1 MLVTSD
7 FVLKTKVQL
16 IRYMVITMCLL
27 SVILNDVIAQN
38 KSSYHIPKYRIEYHN
53 RKLTNNDGSQLLMT
67 EMVTIVDRYVFHE
80 DSMFFYIDSVQDSF
94 IRLIY
99 STDRKPVEFPL
110 SNYLVGNNK
119 VQFYGFDLQKQL
131 FYDLNNDSFIKY
143 ELERED
149 TSIIWKNK
157 TNGTLYNGQC
167 KIEVSKDKSL
177 HLPPISFFIKNVHP
191 IKIESPK
198 ITVQF
203 EKKYHINWLPFKKEM
218 DIIRE
223 KLNQVSENTS
233 IKKAQF
239 KDYFIPTLDEL
250 MNKDKKSK

>member
-1 MLVTSD
+1 MG
-7 FVLKTKVQL
+7 
-16 IRYMVITMCLL
+16 IAMCLM
-27 SVILNDVIAQN
+27 SVLFNVGIAQN
-38 KSSYHIPKYRIEYHN
+38 KNSYHILKYRIEFHT

-67 EMVTIVDRYVFHE
+67 EMVTIVDRYVSH
-80 DSMFFYIDSVQDSF
+80 DDNMFFYIDSVQDSI

-99 STDRKPVEFPL
+99 STDRKPAELPL
-110 SNYLVGNNK
+110 RKYLIGNNK

-131 FYDLNNDSFIKY
+131 FYDLNNDTFLKY

-157 TNGTLYNGQC
+157 TNGSLYNGQC

-177 HLPPISFFIKNVHP
+177 HCPPISFVMQNVHP
-191 IKIESPK
+191 VKIESPK

-203 EKKYHINWLPFKKEM
+203 EKKFHINWLPFKKEM

-223 KLNQVSENTS
+223 KLNQVSENT
-233 IKKAQF
+233 
-239 KDYFIPTLDEL
+239 DR
-250 MNKDKKSK
+250 KSVV